1 MKLEQIQIR
10 VRVQVESGTYPLLF
24 TTENLRL
31 GNDAFGFVVVWALR
45 PVSCVFSERTR
56 HF

>member
-10 VRVQVESGTYPLLF
+10 IGVQVEPCTYPLLS
-24 TTENLRL
+24 TTEHLRL
-31 GNDAFGFVVVWALR
+31 GNYTFGFVVVWALR